1 MQGLGVRVRG
11 LAAVYPKLLIAE
23 VAEKIRGGRGKRSA
37 LGTPSSLESISHRAS
52 SDIF

>member
-23 VAEKIRGGRGKRSA
+23 VAEKSAEVAEKIRTRDTLKFRIHFAQS
-37 LGTPSSLESISHRAS
+37 
-52 SDIF
+52 FV